1 MFTLNTDGSVIKA
14 TGEASAGDCLR
25 DGNGNLVDAF
35 SINIGKCSITRA
47 EITCVATGLE
57 RAWATGVRNVEIQT
71 DSTCVIKLLSG
82 DWTVKFIHVFREA
95 NFLVDY
101 LTNKGH
107 DLTMGIHTI
116 DTTDRGVLCWAHY
129 DLFRGLQ
136 TLVSDFELSFV
147 LSFYNKL

>member
-1 MFTLNTDGSVIKA
+1 MNIVERCHFWVQLSSSTYTKIDELRSSMICRKTTTDIGWRSAPWPMFTLNTDGSVIKA

-82 DWTVKFIHVFREA
+82 DWPSIIKMCCS
-95 NFLVDY
+95 
-101 LTNKGH
+101 G
-107 DLTMGIHTI
+107 
-116 DTTDRGVLCWAHY
+116 
-129 DLFRGLQ
+129 
-136 TLVSDFELSFV
+136 
-147 LSFYNKL
+147 